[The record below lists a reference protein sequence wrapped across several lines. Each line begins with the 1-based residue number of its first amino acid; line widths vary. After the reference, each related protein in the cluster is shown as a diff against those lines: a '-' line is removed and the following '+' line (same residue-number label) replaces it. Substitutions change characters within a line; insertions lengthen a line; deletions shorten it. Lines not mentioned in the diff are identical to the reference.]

1 MKKILKSK
9 LIFVVA
15 FLIFSSVGI
24 GYIVSK
30 LYFTYQQLSVQKQMS
45 LVAINITNH
54 INTEINSIA
63 TVTYI
68 LASLLKNNNYKTD
81 KFEQWAKEL
90 YIKFPY
96 LANMQLAKDG
106 VVSHIYPLQGHEA
119 AMGHDLLND
128 KQRVKGAKIAITSKT
143 LTLVGPLK
151 LIQNNKLAVIGR
163 LPIFNADNEDSFWGF
178 ATAIAY
184 LEPLLKK
191 GLDEIDNAGF
201 NYRLEGNNPDATKKP
216 IFASSIDTQVD
227 NASSFMIEVPNGTW
241 TMILSPKKAL
251 NSYLLE
257 FEAFFVFI
265 GVLLSFFYVKYEN
278 RLSLILQYE
287 NKIEEQRKYEI
298 SLKERNEEL
307 KKLYEDLDKQRLKYK
322 SLLRNASDEIF
333 ILNEKGQLL
342 EYSEKT
348 REILGYSDDE
358 MKNLNVFD
366 WDLTINEEK
375 LKNFMFDL
383 QERPIVFE
391 TKHWKKDGT
400 TYIASITA
408 NKISYKNESLIYCT
422 VRDITKEK
430 EIKQKLLEE
439 RDFVQLLV
447 DNSTMLLLTD
457 GVGAFYAN
465 KSLLE
470 FFACESFDTFK
481 NRYSCICD
489 EFIQNQYYF
498 YIDDIAERT
507 KWIDYLLKLPMD
519 KRIVSM
525 ISKQNFEPMV
535 FNLGISVLDG
545 KYLISFNDI
554 SDRMHKEIS
563 LEEKILHDGLTK
575 AFSRE
580 YFWKN
585 IQAIAQ
591 NYFAMQKQVAIS
603 ILDIDFFKKVNDTYG
618 HDVGDNVLVELVKL
632 IKQNLR
638 TDDFLI
644 RWGGEEFVLILSI
657 KDEESLYV
665 VLENLRNKIATAQF
679 KDIGELTCSFGGTI
693 FKNDENIE
701 TTLKRA
707 DIALYKSKNSGRN
720 KVTLLF
726 S

>member
-585 IQAIAQ
+585 IQAITQ

-603 ILDIDFFKKVNDTYG
+603 VLDIDFFKKVNDTYG

-693 FKNDENIE
+693 FKNGENIE